1 MATKQF
7 YYRRTAPCLEKF
19 PFCTHFS
26 ITDFQMCEKREHTR
40 SCSKREEVCNMD
52 FGDCWKPANW
62 ILEQYDFLAE
72 LKSTNGQR
80 TISLLLSTSVLD
92 TLIAEEQRYSYWT
105 IAFIATILS
114 LIVKKNNSF
123 NTEQYS
129 VDIMTILWQDKEYEM
144 RMWYANISQF
154 HQRGYTDYIY

>member
-1 MATKQF
+1 MILNHLIGELYNIGYVL
-7 YYRRTAPCLEKF
+7 YYSILKDFIDEQQRTISMLSYTNITWLLNNFITVEQHHVWTNFRFA
-19 PFCTHFS
+19 HIFS

-62 ILEQYDFLAE
+62 ILEQYDFFAE

-105 IAFIATILS
+105 IALF
-114 LIVKKNNSF
+114 
-123 NTEQYS
+123 QY
-129 VDIMTILWQDKEYEM
+129 VYCHHFVI
-144 RMWYANISQF
+144 NC
-154 HQRGYTDYIY
+154 

>member
-1 MATKQF
+1 MYVLYYSILKDFIAEQQRTIFNMDTRQF

-52 FGDCWKPANW
+52 FRDCWKPANW

-105 IAFIATILS
+105 IALF
-114 LIVKKNNSF
+114 
-123 NTEQYS
+123 QY
-129 VDIMTILWQDKEYEM
+129 VYCHHFVI
-144 RMWYANISQF
+144 NC
-154 HQRGYTDYIY
+154 